1 MIRKRE
7 PSSRRLTPSRRNLLR
22 FGVPAVV
29 LAGAGVAT
37 TVAANAAGNGIG
49 DGIDSVF
56 GPSREELEADLKTR
70 IDAYLAGTGTKVEAS
85 VAVERGDRHLEYN
98 AAQTHITAS
107 IVKVEI
113 LAMVQEYW
121 GSVDAIPEDQR
132 ELLHLMITESKNS
145 AASELYNYLGGV
157 DALVAAHDR
166 YGLQDTTPDAQGRWG
181 VGWSSA
187 PDQLILTDLALYT
200 DRGVLDAEQVDL
212 SRELMGGVI
221 EEQAWGISAAAAE
234 GETVWLKNGWDVES
248 QLDGLWVVNSIGVLG
263 AEGDEPVKL
272 VVLTSGAVDEDEGI
286 PIVEE
291 IAKIAREVVETD

>member
-1 MIRKRE
+1 MIRKSE

-29 LAGAGVAT
+29 LAGAGAAT
-37 TVAANAAGNGIG
+37 TVAANAEELGLTF
-49 DGIDSVF
+49 F

-70 IDAYLAGTGTKVEAS
+70 IDAYLADTGTKVEAS
-85 VAVERGDRHLEYN
+85 VAVERGERRLDYN
-98 AAQTHITAS
+98 PGQTHITAS

-121 GSVDAIPEDQR
+121 GAVDAIPEDHR
-132 ELLHLMITESKNS
+132 ELLHLMITESKNR
-145 AASELYNYLGGV
+145 AATTLYNYLGGV
-157 DALVAAHDR
+157 DALVAAHAR
-166 YGLQDTTPDAQGRWG
+166 YGLQDTTPDAEGRWG

-187 PDQLILTDLALYT
+187 ADQLLLTDLALFT

-221 EEQAWGISAAAAE
+221 EEQAWGVSAAAAE
-234 GETVWLKNGWDVES
+234 GEAVWLKNGWDVES

-263 AEGDEPVKL
+263 GEGDEPVKMA
-272 VVLTSGAVDEDEGI
+272 VLTSGAVDDVEGV

-291 IAKIAREVVETD
+291 IAKIAREVVETE

>member
-1 MIRKRE
+1 MIRKSE

-37 TVAANAAGNGIG
+37 TVAANATGNGLGSI
-49 DGIDSVF
+49 F
-56 GPSREELEADLKTR
+56 GPSREDLEADLKTR
-70 IDAYLAGTGTKVEAS
+70 IDEYLAGTGTKVETS
-85 VAVERGDRHLEYN
+85 VAVERGDMRLDYN
-98 AAQTHITAS
+98 PEQTHITAS

-121 GSVDAIPEDQR
+121 GSVDTIPADHR
-132 ELLHLMITESKNS
+132 ELLQLMITESDNDATTS
-145 AASELYNYLGGV
+145 LYNYLGGV
-157 DALVAAHDR
+157 DALVAAHQR

-187 PDQLILTDLALYT
+187 PDQFILTDQALFT

-221 EEQAWGISAAAAE
+221 EEQAWGISAAAKE
-234 GETVWLKNGWDVES
+234 GETVWIKNGWDVES

-263 AEGDEPVKL
+263 GDGDDPVKL
-272 VVLTSGAVDEDEGI
+272 VVLTSGAVDDVEGI
-286 PIVEE
+286 PIVEG
-291 IAKIAREVVETD
+291 IAKIAREVVETE

>member
-1 MIRKRE
+1 MIRKSE

-29 LAGAGVAT
+29 LAGAGAT
-37 TVAANAAGNGIG
+37 TVAANASGLGLGSI
-49 DGIDSVF
+49 F

-70 IDAYLAGTGTKVEAS
+70 IDEYLAGTGTKVETS
-85 VAVERGDRHLEYN
+85 VAIERGDMRLDYN
-98 AAQTHITAS
+98 PEQTHITAS

-121 GSVDAIPEDQR
+121 GAVDAIPADHR
-132 ELLHLMITESKNS
+132 ELLQLMITESDNDATTS
-145 AASELYNYLGGV
+145 LYNYLGGV
-157 DALVAAHDR
+157 DALVAAHER
-166 YGLQDTTPDAQGRWG
+166 YGLQNTTPDAQGRWG

-187 PDQLILTDLALYT
+187 PDQFILTDQALFT
-200 DRGVLDAEQVDL
+200 DRDVLDAEQVDL

-221 EEQAWGISAAAAE
+221 EEQAWGVSAAAKE

-263 AEGDEPVKL
+263 GDGDDPVKL
-272 VVLTSGAVDEDEGI
+272 VVLTSGAVDDVEGI

-291 IAKIAREVVETD
+291 IAKIAREVIEAE

>member
-1 MIRKRE
+1 MIRNSE

-37 TVAANAAGNGIG
+37 TVAANASGNGLDAI
-49 DGIDSVF
+49 F
-56 GPSREELEADLKTR
+56 GPSREELEADLKAR
-70 IDAYLAGTGTKVEAS
+70 IDQYLAGTGTQVEAS
-85 VAVERGDRHLEYN
+85 VAVERGEMHLDYN

-113 LAMVQEYW
+113 LTMVQEYW
-121 GSVDAIPEDQR
+121 GAVDAIPEDHR
-132 ELLHLMITESKNS
+132 ELLQQMITESDNGATTS
-145 AASELYNYLGGV
+145 LYNYLGGV
-157 DALVAAHDR
+157 DALVAAHER

-187 PDQLILTDLALYT
+187 PDQLILTDQALFT

-212 SRELMGGVI
+212 SRELMGGVV
-221 EEQAWGISAAAAE
+221 EEDAWGVSAAAAE
-234 GETVWLKNGWDVES
+234 GEAVWLKNGWDVEA

-263 AEGDEPVKL
+263 GDGENPIKL
-272 VVLTSGAVDEDEGI
+272 AVLTSGAVDEVAGI

-291 IAKIAREVVETD
+291 IAKIAREVIETE